1 MAIMPFP
8 NNNVKQSW
16 KAKIDRKDG
25 ENSTCMAHVQML
37 QSTGVMW
44 ACVWLPSDDIY
55 GNQKHHMNLQN
66 KHALVLTHPALSSRV
81 GT

>member
-25 ENSTCMAHVQML
+25 ENSTCMAHVQLL
-37 QSTGVMW
+37 QSIGVII
-44 ACVWLPSDDIY
+44 AEEL
-55 GNQKHHMNLQN
+55 
-66 KHALVLTHPALSSRV
+66 
-81 GT
+81 